1 MRKLD
6 LGSKRQVD
14 KSPRI
19 RKEIL
24 VKGIV
29 QGVGF
34 RPFIYNLARS
44 LRLKGYVLNSSEGVV
59 IDVESQDAAMERFV
73 RAIEENPPPLAKIE
87 QISTRTL
94 PTVGY
99 DSFLIRES
107 LPQEGKFVLV
117 SPDIATCPKCLSELM
132 DRADRR
138 YGYPFTNCTNCG
150 PRYTIIQDIPYDR
163 AKTTMTKFMMCPPC
177 QREYED
183 PSDRRFHAQP
193 NACPQ
198 CGPSLRLLASSS
210 TESIDPWPSD
220 SRHPSVAPLQDVRSL
235 LKLGKIVAIKGLGG
249 FHLACDAENN
259 SAVKR
264 LRNRK
269 RKSDKPFALMSREI
283 ASIERYCEV
292 SETERKIL
300 EDPQKPIVLLR
311 KLKVN
316 RISKHVAPGN
326 NYLGVM
332 LPYTPLHYLLF
343 GDFLTTLVM
352 TSGNLSEEPIVTSN
366 EDALE
371 TLSKIAD
378 YFLFHNRDIYMRVDD
393 SVVRAYE
400 ERERVIRRSRGFAP
414 HPIDMGR
421 ELPEILACGAE
432 LKNTF
437 CLTKGRYAILSQHI
451 GDLANYETLF
461 FFEETL
467 KNLKKLFRVEPKIV
481 AYDLHPEYLSTK
493 FALQQSGVKL
503 VGVQHHHAHIAAC
516 MAENHLR
523 EKVIGI
529 AFDGTGYGTDGQ
541 IWGGEFLVA
550 DFGGFER
557 RGHFRYLPLPGGD
570 SAIREPYR
578 MAVSY
583 LYDTFGPEFRDLGI
597 ELLERI
603 SGKRI
608 EIIVK
613 MIERRINTVLTSS
626 CGRLFDAVSSLIGVM
641 DEINYEAQAAIELE
655 MVANSAV
662 DELYPYEILNTDL
675 LVIDCR
681 TMIKGI
687 IDDLRGKVGK
697 GVISAK
703 FHNALA
709 SMILDMCKKIGAS
722 VKINK
727 VCLSGGCFQNIYLL
741 DKTLNGLRRNGFE
754 VFIHE
759 KVPPNDGGISLGQAI
774 IANEKAHS
782 ILGSSEADA

>member
-59 IDVESQDAAMERFV
+59 IDVESQDAAMESFV

-400 ERERVIRRSRGFAP
+400 ERERVIRRTRGFAP

-722 VKINK
+722 VEINK

>member
-59 IDVESQDAAMERFV
+59 IDVESQDAAMESFV

-210 TESIDPWPSD
+210 TESIDSWPSD

-400 ERERVIRRSRGFAP
+400 ERERVIRSSRGFAP

-557 RGHFRYLPLPGGD
+557 RGQFRYLPLPGGD

-655 MVANSAV
+655 MVADSAV

-709 SMILDMCKKIGAS
+709 SMILDMCKKIRAS
-722 VKINK
+722 VKIDK